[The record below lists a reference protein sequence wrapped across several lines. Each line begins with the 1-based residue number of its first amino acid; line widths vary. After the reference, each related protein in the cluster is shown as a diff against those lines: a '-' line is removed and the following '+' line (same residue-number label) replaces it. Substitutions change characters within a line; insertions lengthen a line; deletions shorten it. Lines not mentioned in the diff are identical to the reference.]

1 MSNHSYRKL
10 VHYFLFWQTV
20 LSTEDLDGLVN
31 EVIPQALRDVH
42 SFLFKQAQDRL
53 RSRTFPLSSYADMK
67 QRISSSSSNNSSN
80 SNSEAESAS
89 SSDSAG
95 FYLVPWKCDA
105 KNEEAIKDDC
115 KATIRCYPL
124 DLNQQAPSEGT
135 KCFYSGEQ
143 ATHMAIF
150 ARAF

>member
-1 MSNHSYRKL
+1 MLEKARA
-10 VHYFLFWQTV
+10 
-20 LSTEDLDGLVN
+20 
-31 EVIPQALRDVH
+31 ALR
-42 SFLFKQAQDRL
+42 Q
-53 RSRTFPLSSYADMK
+53 RTYRVDSYADMK
-67 QRISSSSSNNSSN
+67 ARLVSPTTHSGVGGSASASAGGGRAQGTAKDASEEKEAV
-80 SNSEAESAS
+80 EAEEKQQQQHGFGES
-89 SSDSAG
+89 STVG

-105 KNEEAIKDDC
+105 AHEAAIKEDC

-124 DLNQQAPSEGT
+124 EENRTPPAPGV